1 MPLPDTSL
9 LEMHGIAKRYPG
21 VVALDRVDFEVRRGE
36 VHILLGENG
45 AGKSTLMKI
54 LAGAVP
60 RDEGT
65 ITING
70 ETVDLGTPRAAQN
83 AGISIIYQDFNL
95 VPFMTVAEN
104 IFLGREPTGS
114 LPGFID
120 RSAMIEQAG
129 LQLCALGVEISPC
142 DLVADLGVAE
152 QQMVEVAK
160 ALSVDAKILVMDEPT
175 SALTEKEITR
185 LFTVIR
191 ALRAKGVAVIYIS
204 HRMEE
209 LFQIGDRVTVM
220 RDGRQ
225 VGTREIAA
233 VTMDDLVRLMV
244 GRALTE
250 HFPARQSHLGAEV
263 LRVQGLR
270 RDGVLHDIS
279 FALRRGEVVGLA
291 GLMGSG
297 RTELARAIFGAD
309 SIDGGQI
316 WVNGREVAISSPRE
330 AIRLGLGFLTED
342 RKRQR
347 LALGRDIEENSSLAS
362 LDRFT
367 RAGVFSPRK
376 AADKARQLTDDL
388 HVKSPG
394 LFQRVINLSGGNQQK
409 VVLAKWLC
417 READILIFDEPTRA
431 RRAPSAFSSCFAS
444 G

>member
-1 MPLPDTSL
+1 
-9 LEMHGIAKRYPG
+9 
-21 VVALDRVDFEVRRGE
+21 
-36 VHILLGENG
+36 
-45 AGKSTLMKI
+45 
-54 LAGAVP
+54 
-60 RDEGT
+60 
-65 ITING
+65 
-70 ETVDLGTPRAAQN
+70 
-83 AGISIIYQDFNL
+83 
-95 VPFMTVAEN
+95 
-104 IFLGREPTGS
+104 
-114 LPGFID
+114 
-120 RSAMIEQAG
+120 
-129 LQLCALGVEISPC
+129 
-142 DLVADLGVAE
+142 
-152 QQMVEVAK
+152 MVEVAK

-225 VGTREIAA
+225 VGTLEITA

-297 RTELARAIFGAD
+297 RTELAPAIFGAD

-316 WVNGREVAISSPRE
+316 WINGREFAVSSPRE

-376 AADKARQLTDDL
+376 AADEARQLTDDL

-394 LFQRVINLSGGNQQK
+394 LFQRVINLTGGNQQK
-409 VVLAKWLC
+409 VVLTKWLC
-417 READILIFDEPTRA
+417 READILIFDEPTRGIDIGAKAEIYQLVNRLAAEGRAILLISSELSEVLGLSDRILVMNRGRLAGEFQADRATQEQILHCALGA
-431 RRAPSAFSSCFAS
+431 RRPHEATPLDNLQRAPGGHRRRFRRALRRVERADTSLPDDEQPAECRSANRDQCGHRRLPDLRHHFRRQ
-444 G
+444 